1 MIPTALCRNKPRC
14 RQGRDRKEGGPPW
27 VVAFKCTYIILWV
40 HPEDVDA
47 VANDI
52 FARLRVV

>member
-1 MIPTALCRNKPRC
+1 M
-14 RQGRDRKEGGPPW
+14 
-27 VVAFKCTYIILWV
+27 VAFKCTYIILWV